1 MKFVLTVPALLV
13 SIVTVAQPVTQSVEP
28 DSKPKPPACKGGN
41 NQYWSD
47 CEGAYTYPNGNI
59 YWGEFKNGQ
68 RHGLGKIRIL
78 AKGKSDAQNIRSE
91 VPATYIGEFN
101 SDKISGYGVWS
112 LDSGERF
119 EGEFLDNIYNVP
131 KLDPKEKAP
140 AAELPHAPM
149 VITVA
154 AMPASCAKPDYP
166 SASRRLKQEGTVT
179 LRVLIG
185 VDGNVLQTEI
195 DKTSG
200 FNRLDEAA
208 RKALSKCQFQPATVN
223 AKAEKSW
230 SSIKYIWRL
239 Q

>member
-1 MKFVLTVPALLV
+1 M
-13 SIVTVAQPVTQSVEP
+13 
-28 DSKPKPPACKGGN
+28 
-41 NQYWSD
+41 
-47 CEGAYTYPNGNI
+47 
-59 YWGEFKNGQ
+59 
-68 RHGLGKIRIL
+68 
-78 AKGKSDAQNIRSE
+78 
-91 VPATYIGEFN
+91 PATYIGEFN

-131 KLDPKEKAP
+131 KIDSKEKVP
-140 AAELPHAPM
+140 VAELPSAPM
-149 VITVA
+149 VIAGATIL
-154 AMPASCAKPDYP
+154 SNCAKPDYP
-166 SASRRLKQEGTVT
+166 SASIRLKQEGTVT

-185 VDGNVLQTEI
+185 VDGSVMQTEI

-223 AKAEKSW
+223 GKAEKSW
-230 SSIKYIWRL
+230 STMKYIWRL